1 MYEKQIEQLIIL
13 QQVDDEIIVL
23 REEIEQAPLEL
34 ADLENQMEGFRDR
47 QTQIDERMEMLKDQQ
62 KKLVVEIDED
72 GGKIKKA
79 KNKLMLVGNTKEYH
93 AMMREMDSLEKLNR
107 MREEEQEAVKEEL
120 IRQDEATVTLNTDMG
135 GVKEQYDALKTTL
148 DERLAAAQKKL
159 DSLGRKRKKACKVV
173 PPPIL
178 GRYEF
183 IRERMKNPVI
193 VPVTEG
199 VCNGCHIM
207 IPPQD
212 YNDLQKGQQILSC
225 PNCQRL
231 IHWVQIEKPEEEV
244 KPKKKKKAAKKKAP
258 AKKAAAKK
266 PAAKKAPAKKAP
278 AKKAAAKKAE
288 KPKAD
293 DK

>member
-23 REEIEQAPLEL
+23 KEEIEKAPLEL
-34 ADLENQMEGFRDR
+34 ADLEGQLAEFDERR
-47 QTQIDERMEMLKDQQ
+47 VQIDERMEILKDQQ
-62 KKLVVEIDED
+62 KKLGIEIEED
-72 GGKIKKA
+72 ASKIKKS

-107 MREEEQEAVKEEL
+107 MREEEQVAVKEETQ
-120 IRQDEATVTLNTDMG
+120 RQLEATDSLNEEMA
-135 GVKEQYDALKTTL
+135 GVKEQYDELKKTL
-148 DERLAAAQKKL
+148 EERLAQANKKL

-183 IRERMKNPVI
+183 IRERMENPVI
-193 VPVTEG
+193 VPVAQG
-199 VCNGCHIM
+199 VCHGCHIK
-207 IPPQD
+207 IPPQS

-231 IHWVQIEKPEEEV
+231 IHWQRQDETEG
-244 KPKKKKKAAKKKAP
+244 
-258 AKKAAAKK
+258 
-266 PAAKKAPAKKAP
+266 
-278 AKKAAAKKAE
+278 
-288 KPKAD
+288 
-293 DK
+293 

>member
-13 QQVDDEIIVL
+13 QHVDDDILIL
-23 REEIEQAPLEL
+23 REEIEKAPLEL
-34 ADLENQMEGFRDR
+34 SDLETQMDGFKDR
-47 QTQIDERMEMLKDQQ
+47 RVEIDERLDLLKEQQ
-62 KKLVVEIDED
+62 KKLDFEIDED
-72 GGKIKKA
+72 AGKIKKS
-79 KNKLMLVGNTKEYH
+79 KNKLMLVANTKEYH

-107 MREEEQEAVKEEL
+107 MREDEQEAVKEEL
-120 IRQDEATVTLNTDMG
+120 VRQDDATTTLNDDMS

-183 IRERMKNPVI
+183 IRERMENPVI
-193 VPVTEG
+193 VPVSEG
-199 VCNGCHIM
+199 VCSGCHIM
-207 IPPQD
+207 IPPQN

-231 IHWVQIEKPEEEV
+231 IHWVQVEKPVEEE
-244 KPKKKKKAAKKKAP
+244 KPKKKKKAAAKKP

-266 PAAKKAPAKKAP
+266 PAAKKA
-278 AKKAAAKKAE
+278 AAKKPAAE
-288 KPKAD
+288 KAEAAAD
-293 DK
+293 KE

>member
-13 QQVDDEIIVL
+13 QQVDDNILVL
-23 REEIEQAPLEL
+23 REEIEKAPLEL
-34 ADLENQMEGFRDR
+34 ADLEGSLQAFEDR
-47 QTQIDERMEMLKDQQ
+47 RGQIDERMELLKSQQ
-62 KKLVVEIDED
+62 KKLDFEIEED
-72 GGKIKKA
+72 AGKIKKS

-107 MREEEQEAVKEEL
+107 MREEEQVAVKEEL
-120 IRQDEATVTLNTDMG
+120 VRQDEATESLNEEMS
-135 GVKEQYDALKTTL
+135 GVKEEYAALKATL

-183 IRERMKNPVI
+183 IRERMENPVI
-193 VPVTEG
+193 VGVTNG
-199 VCNGCHIM
+199 VCHGCHIM

-231 IHWVQIEKPEEEV
+231 IHWQREEV
-244 KPKKKKKAAKKKAP
+244 L
-258 AKKAAAKK
+258 
-266 PAAKKAPAKKAP
+266 
-278 AKKAAAKKAE
+278 E
-288 KPKAD
+288 D
-293 DK
+293 

>member
-13 QQVDDEIIVL
+13 QQVDDDILVL
-23 REEIEQAPLEL
+23 RDEIEKAPLEL
-34 ADLENQMEGFRDR
+34 AGLEDQMNEFKERR
-47 QTQIDERMEMLKDQQ
+47 IQIDERMDLLKDQK
-62 KKLVVEIDED
+62 KKLAVEIDED

-107 MREEEQEAVKEEL
+107 MREEEQVAVNEEL
-120 IRQDEATVTLNTDMG
+120 VRQDEATQSLNEEMG

-183 IRERMKNPVI
+183 IRERMENPVI

-212 YNDLQKGQQILSC
+212 YNDLQRGQQILSC

-231 IHWVQIEKPEEEV
+231 IHWVRVEPEPVEE
-244 KPKKKKKAAKKKAP
+244 KPKKKRATKKTAAKKAAP
-258 AKKAAAKK
+258 KKAAAKK
-266 PAAKKAPAKKAP
+266 
-278 AKKAAAKKAE
+278 
-288 KPKAD
+288 
-293 DK
+293 

>member
-13 QQVDDEIIVL
+13 QQVDDQIIVL
-23 REEIEQAPLEL
+23 REEIEKAPLEL
-34 ADLENQMEGFRDR
+34 SDLEAQLAEFDERR
-47 QTQIDERMEMLKDQQ
+47 VQIDERVELLKDQQ
-62 KKLVVEIDED
+62 KKLAFEIEED
-72 GGKIKKA
+72 AGKIKKS

-107 MREEEQEAVKEEL
+107 MREEEQVAVKEESQ
-120 IRQDEATVTLNTDMG
+120 RQDEATESLNEEMA
-135 GVKEQYDALKTTL
+135 GVKEQYSELKKTL
-148 DERLAAAQKKL
+148 DERLAVAQKKL

-183 IRERMKNPVI
+183 IRERMENPVI
-193 VPVTEG
+193 VPVTQG

-207 IPPQD
+207 IPPQA

-231 IHWVQIEKPEEEV
+231 IHWKQVEE
-244 KPKKKKKAAKKKAP
+244 
-258 AKKAAAKK
+258 
-266 PAAKKAPAKKAP
+266 
-278 AKKAAAKKAE
+278 AE
-288 KPKAD
+288 
-293 DK
+293 